1 MKETAMD
8 DPDSGAEAARR
19 ALAVE
24 GTLLQLVNRMAEL
37 GLINVDDAM
46 SMLDQLSRTSDFS
59 AARVSPSM
67 TNLKRLK
74 ALRGGDTSMTPG
86 ADRLG

>member
-1 MKETAMD
+1 MHDEESSAETT
-8 DPDSGAEAARR
+8 RR
-19 ALAVE
+19 AIAVE
-24 GTLLQLVNRMAEL
+24 GTLLQLVNRLAEL
-37 GLINVDDAM
+37 GLLSVDDAM

-59 AARVSPSM
+59 AARVSSSM

-74 ALRGGDTSMTPG
+74 ALRGGDAGITPG

>member
-1 MKETAMD
+1 MS
-8 DPDSGAEAARR
+8 DPESSAEAVRR

-24 GTLLQLVNRMAEL
+24 GALLQLVNRMAEL

-46 SMLDQLSRTSDFS
+46 SMLDHLSRTSDFS

-74 ALRGGDTSMTPG
+74 ALRSGDAKLAPG

>member
-1 MKETAMD
+1 MKETPMD

-24 GTLLQLVNRMAEL
+24 NTLHQLINRLAEL
-37 GLINVDDAM
+37 GLISVDDAM
-46 SMLDQLSRTSDFS
+46 WMLDHLSKTSDLS

-67 TNLKRLK
+67 THLKRLK
-74 ALRGGDTSMTPG
+74 ALRGGDASMAPG

>member
-1 MKETAMD
+1 MKETGMS

-37 GLINVDDAM
+37 GLINIDDAM

-59 AARVSPSM
+59 AARVSSSM

-74 ALRGGDTSMTPG
+74 ALRGGDVNMTPG

>member
-1 MKETAMD
+1 MN
-8 DPDSGAEAARR
+8 DPDSSAEAARR

-24 GTLLQLVNRMAEL
+24 NTLHQLINRLAEL
-37 GLINVDDAM
+37 GLVSVDDAM
-46 SMLDQLSRTSDFS
+46 SMLDHLSRTSDFS

-74 ALRGGDTSMTPG
+74 ALRGGDAAMTPG
-86 ADRLG
+86 ADLLG